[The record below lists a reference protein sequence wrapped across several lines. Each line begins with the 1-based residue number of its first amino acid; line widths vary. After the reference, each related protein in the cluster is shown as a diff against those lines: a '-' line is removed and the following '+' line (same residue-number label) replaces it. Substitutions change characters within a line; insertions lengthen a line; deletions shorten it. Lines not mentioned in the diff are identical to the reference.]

1 MSLFPIIQPE
11 ITAKKAELPLC
22 KEVAWDYESNS
33 PVWRGG
39 SPLVVTGA
47 QAVLSWAYRALQT
60 PRYRY
65 SVYTWSY
72 GNECESLIGTA
83 FSEELK
89 QAEAA
94 RYVQECLLANP
105 YISDV
110 KSVSVSFDDQ
120 ILSISCTIKTVY
132 GEVSVDG

>member
-1 MSLFPIIQPE
+1 MSLFPIIQPQ
-11 ITAKKAELPLC
+11 IAAQSAKLPLC
-22 KEVAWDYESNS
+22 KEIAWNYVANS

-60 PRYRY
+60 SRYRY
-65 SVYTWSY
+65 AVYTWHY

-94 RYVQECLLANP
+94 RYVRECLLANP

-110 KSVSVSFDDQ
+110 KSVSVSFSDQ
-120 ILSISCTIKTVY
+120 MLHISCMLETVY
-132 GEVSVDG
+132 GEVVVNV